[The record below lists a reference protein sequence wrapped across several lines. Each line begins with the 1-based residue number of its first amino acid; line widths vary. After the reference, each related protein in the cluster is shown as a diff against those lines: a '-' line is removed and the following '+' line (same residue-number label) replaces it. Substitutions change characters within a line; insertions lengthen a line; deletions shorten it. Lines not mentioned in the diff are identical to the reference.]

1 MTLKDFVLY
10 PRFKMG
16 FPLGNDSRTF
26 AENSLSTNC
35 SFGLEIVMLPDERS
49 TVVTEYL
56 KNLHN
61 WINFVDE

>member
-1 MTLKDFVLY
+1 
-10 PRFKMG
+10 MG

-61 WINFVDE
+61 WINFVDK